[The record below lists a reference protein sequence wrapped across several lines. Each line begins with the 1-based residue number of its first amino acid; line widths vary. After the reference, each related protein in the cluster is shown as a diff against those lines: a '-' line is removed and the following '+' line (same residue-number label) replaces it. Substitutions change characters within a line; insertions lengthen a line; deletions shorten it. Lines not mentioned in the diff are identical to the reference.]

1 MFEHG
6 AYGIPKRHPLS
17 SIRSSSKPNPANSS
31 RAGPT
36 REEIPSG
43 KIRAATD
50 ILSAAA
56 DFFVGSQYG
65 SSSSSKGVYLPFKGQ
80 DALQAAL
87 AGGSTAEEVELQPPS
102 KSEAPR
108 PDGVHRMA
116 IRGKDGRIIKDRLR
130 SVQVGEDAYFLRPD
144 ALGVADGVGGWAS
157 RPGADPALFSRLLM
171 HFCAVELSR
180 YDGLSA
186 SELAADNGSL
196 LKAWASVDPVEVM
209 HRAWE
214 RCVRASRR
222 EGILGS
228 STALIGLLRG
238 DELRI
243 ANMGDCVLMII
254 RQGEMLFRSTEQ
266 QHSFNFPVQL
276 GMMGDTTDTVKK
288 HVLAHQQQRERAA
301 GEGEVVSG
309 ALEDYDAVEGETMI
323 GSGGTPADV
332 QTSSATE
339 PRTTAN
345 GNEDEEPEWD
355 EPRRDAGRW
364 TVRVEAGDIIVVGS
378 DGLMDN
384 LFDEDIIEE
393 VLRFLPANMCGAE
406 TNGKFDPSDFSP
418 QLVSEAL
425 CSRAKAVSEDSRA
438 ISSPFQQR
446 AMEEGLNYVGG
457 KHDDISVVVCIVGE
471 RSNFDSDADSDL
483 SGDELGANAS
493 GTDASAS
500 NSDAEDSN
508 TSRSSSSRSNKYLIK

>member
-17 SIRSSSKPNPANSS
+17 SIRDAMAAPADSGERTAPS
-31 RAGPT
+31 RDVV
-36 REEIPSG
+36 PSG
-43 KIRAATD
+43 KVRAATD
-50 ILSAAA
+50 MLSAAA
-56 DFFVGSQYG
+56 DFLVGPQG
-65 SSSSSKGVYLPFKGQ
+65 GRMASSEFRPSKGR

-87 AGGSTAEEVELQPPS
+87 AGGSTAEGHELRQPFRS
-102 KSEAPR
+102 TRGKAGKEAR
-108 PDGVHRMA
+108 PGVHRMA
-116 IRGKDGRIIKDRLR
+116 IRGPDGRIIKERLR

-254 RQGEMLFRSTEQ
+254 RGGEMMFRSTEQ

-276 GMMGDTTDTVKK
+276 GMMGDTTDTIKK
-288 HVLAHQQQRERAA
+288 HVMASLPRERAA
-301 GEGEVVSG
+301 GEGEVASG
-309 ALEDYDAVEGETMI
+309 ALEDYDDVED
-323 GSGGTPADV
+323 DV
-332 QTSSATE
+332 NGSATKHAANNTSNGRNGTTPPVKPAREDNDELE
-339 PRTTAN
+339 P
-345 GNEDEEPEWD
+345 DWD

-393 VLRFLPANMCGAE
+393 VLRFLPSN
-406 TNGKFDPSDFSP
+406 PSADGLSKIDSTSFSP

-457 KHDDISVVVCIVGE
+457 KHDDISVLVCLVGE
-471 RSNFDSDADSDL
+471 RDTVDPDSDGESSDG
-483 SGDELGANAS
+483 SEAATPN
-493 GTDASAS
+493 GT
-500 NSDAEDSN
+500 NGT
-508 TSRSSSSRSNKYLIK
+508 TSKFFIR